1 MITKKYIV
9 SGKVQGVWF
18 RASTKS
24 VADRLGI
31 KGYAKNLADGSVEVI
46 ATGTQESLEALHT
59 FLQIGPELA
68 DVKSVVELET
78 EAYRVDTFT
87 TK

>member
-1 MITKKYIV
+1 M
-9 SGKVQGVWF
+9 
-18 RASTKS
+18 STKS

-31 KGYAKNLADGSVEVI
+31 KGYAKNLADGNVEVLAI
-46 ATGTQESLEALHT
+46 GTQESLDALHT

-68 DVKSVVELET
+68 DVKYVSEVET
-78 EAYRVDTFT
+78 ESQRADSFT